1 MRRITVALV
10 GTVAVLVLLFS
21 YRTSLAGSK
30 LGPAGGSGGSGGGTK
45 PGVVRSVAPSTSASP
60 GSTASPGTGSGTETV
75 NGSVVFNG
83 FGPVQVQVKISGG
96 KITSVDAVQ
105 TPQDGHSQRINSYA
119 VPQLNQE
126 VLSAQ
131 RSTVDAVSGATAT
144 SDAYRQSLQAAL
156 DAAHFGS

>member
-10 GTVAVLVLLFS
+10 GTIAVLVLLFS

-30 LGPAGGSGGSGGGTK
+30 LGTSGGSGSGGGAK
-45 PGVVRSVAPSTSASP
+45 AGVVRSVAPSGSATP
-60 GSTASPGTGSGTETV
+60 GATASPGAGTETV

-96 KITSVDAVQ
+96 RITSVDAVQ

-156 DAAHFGS
+156 DAAHFKS

>member
-10 GTVAVLVLLFS
+10 STVAVLVLLFS

-30 LGPAGGSGGSGGGTK
+30 LGTAGGTGGTGGGTK
-45 PGVVRSVAPSTSASP
+45 PGVVRSVAPSGSP
-60 GSTASPGTGSGTETV
+60 SPGTSSSPGAGTETV

-83 FGPVQVQVKISGG
+83 YGPIQVQVTISGG
-96 KITSVDAVQ
+96 RITDVSAVQ

-119 VPQLNQE
+119 VPQLRQE

-156 DAAHFGS
+156 DAAHFK